1 MSELVK
7 NPITIVLA
15 FDAQNCNPNGD
26 PDNDNNPRQFE
37 GQQPRLNRFAGY
49 RRGLRGNP

>member
-15 FDAQNCNPNGD
+15 FDAQNCNPNGT
-26 PDNDNNPRQFE
+26 PTTTTT
-37 GQQPRLNRFAGY
+37 ASV
-49 RRGLRGNP
+49 

>member
-37 GQQPRLNRFAGY
+37 DGIGY
-49 RRGLRGNP
+49 MSSESIKYKIRSYIP